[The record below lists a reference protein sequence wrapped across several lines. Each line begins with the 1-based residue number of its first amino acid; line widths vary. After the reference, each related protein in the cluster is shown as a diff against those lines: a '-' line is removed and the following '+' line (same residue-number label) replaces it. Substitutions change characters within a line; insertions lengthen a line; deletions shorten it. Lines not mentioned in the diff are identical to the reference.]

1 VLESAKIEMSDKTD
15 LILEDSYSKVFNKS
29 KLASNF
35 DEVQLKNS
43 LLLFDYDKFRNIY
56 TPKYLNVNALLGG
69 IEFSNDLQKFCRGVQ
84 RHVDDI
90 IQTNSKYWV
99 STNNLGVE
107 YLVTKW
113 PEEKKLSLE
122 MEAEFLDF
130 IGSFQLKKYQLRVKG
145 FQVNPD
151 GCVVLRG
158 YEEGNIL
165 RVRTTLQEKFNWIP
179 KRQSEWAHI
188 PLGRIL
194 CTLSEKSYLKLV
206 SESEKSFEDLYFEED
221 ISEIHYV
228 HEKQWYMETK
238 SKIKTF
244 DLV

>member
-1 VLESAKIEMSDKTD
+1 MIKNADLTLEE
-15 LILEDSYSKVFNKS
+15 SYSKVFNKS

-35 DEVQLKNS
+35 DEAQLNNS
-43 LLLFDYDKFRNIY
+43 LALFDYDNSKNVY
-56 TPKYLNVNALLGG
+56 TPKHLNVNALLGG
-69 IEFSNDLQKFCRGVQ
+69 IEFSSDLQKFCGRVQ
-84 RHVDDI
+84 RNIDDI
-90 IQTNSKYWV
+90 IQTNNKYWV
-99 STNNLGVE
+99 PSKNLGVE

-113 PEEKKLSLE
+113 PEEKNLSLE
-122 MEAEFLDF
+122 VEKTFLEF
-130 IGSFQLKKYQLRVKG
+130 ISSIPLKKYQLRVKG

-165 RVRTTLQEKFNWIP
+165 RVRATLQEKFHWIP
-179 KRQSEWAHI
+179 KRQSGWAHI

-194 CTLSEKSYLKLV
+194 CKLSEKSYLNLV

-221 ISEIHYV
+221 ISELHYV

>member
-1 VLESAKIEMSDKTD
+1 MSDKTD

-43 LLLFDYDKFRNIY
+43 LSLFDYNKFRNIY

-69 IEFSNDLQKFCRGVQ
+69 IEFSNDLQKFCSGVQ

-99 STNNLGVE
+99 PTKNLGVE

-130 IGSFQLKKYQLRVKG
+130 IGSFHLKKYKLRVKG
-145 FQVNPD
+145 FQVNLD

-165 RVRTTLQEKFNWIP
+165 RIRAALQERFDWIP
-179 KRQSEWAHI
+179 KRQSGWAHI
-188 PLGRIL
+188 PLGRIFCKL
-194 CTLSEKSYLKLV
+194 PEMAYLNLV

-221 ISEIHYV
+221 ISQLHYV
-228 HEKQWYMETK
+228 DEMQWYMETK
-238 SKIKTF
+238 SIIKTI
-244 DLV
+244 DLVE